1 MNKIYI
7 VACEMSMQCARAGL
21 TDLRAGSNGLWANV
35 GQTTRNVYE
44 RLRDDDYKRKQ
55 MGGELMVLFEQ
66 DVGDMTTDKQIHPLL
81 KNHPDVIWN
90 SKSSNTEEF
99 FFKGDLGDGEVAR
112 KIVSEVLQKVCLPV
126 LLQENARLAGDVTQ
140 LSEEITKRD
149 EIISNI
155 SSGAAMQSAMSRVAD
170 TSKENDELKTENDLL
185 HESLQQVKES
195 FIFEQQAVNRIKE
208 ENRLLC
214 KRNDHTLE
222 LLDSVESELNSL
234 KHEVA
239 EDQETLQH
247 AIQTLQV
254 TARAH
259 QELKNELYAANIK
272 SESWISQLQQE
283 INSKTSDIIAANTK
297 LDDAQQA
304 LDDAQQKLSSTQEYY
319 NRQIKSVYASLE
331 KEQKALTNTR
341 EDLHSTFET
350 LNRWKMTS
358 VLAGS
363 LATILLSFAGW
374 KLWESHDEISQ
385 LQSQFARQEEALVN
399 ETLKNNRLKL
409 KLADASRPSGFRSAE
424 QDLNHKVRQTTHPPT
439 LLDPAEKKR
448 YDELYSNLGK
458 DRADAYAKRMAENDA
473 TTMGAARYAIQHSKP
488 IDPDVNPD
496 TAGVVILD
504 AGVLVTLIN
513 EQVVSSATAC
523 LLLRSKSTSKYHVT
537 AAMGIL
543 PDGHVGYVKVQDQT
557 GDPQLVADC
566 VLPVLKRVKIDPP
579 DVNML
584 GTYTVDFNIKVA
596 DEQGG

>member
-1 MNKIYI
+1 MPNKIYI

-81 KNHPDVIWN
+81 KQHPDVSWN
-90 SKSSNTEEF
+90 PKSTNTEEF
-99 FFKGDLGDGEVAR
+99 FFKGDLGDGVVAR

-155 SSGAAMQSAMSRVAD
+155 SSGAAMQSAMSRLAD

-222 LLDSVESELNSL
+222 LLDSVESELDSL
-234 KHEVA
+234 KREVD

-254 TARAH
+254 TASAR

-272 SESWISQLQQE
+272 SENWINQLQQE
-283 INSKTSDIIAANTK
+283 INSKTSEIITANTN
-297 LDDAQQA
+297 LDDV
-304 LDDAQQKLSSTQEYY
+304 QQKLSNAQGYY
-319 NRQIKSVYASLE
+319 RSVYASLE
-331 KEQKALTNTR
+331 KEQKALADTR
-341 EDLHSTFET
+341 KDLHNTLET
-350 LNRWKMTS
+350 LDRWHVKS

-363 LATILLSFAGW
+363 LAMILLSFAGW
-374 KLWESHDEISQ
+374 KLWESHDEINQ
-385 LQSQFARQEEALVN
+385 LQSQVVGYEEALTT
-399 ETLKNNRLKL
+399 EKLKNNRLKL
-409 KLADASRPSGFRSAE
+409 KLADTIRPTGIRRAE
-424 QDLNHKVRQTTHPPT
+424 QGLNHKDRHATHPPT
-439 LLDPAEKKR
+439 LLDPSEQKR

-458 DRADAYAKRMAENDA
+458 DRADAYAKRMAENDVA
-473 TTMGAARYAIQHSKP
+473 TIGAARYAIQHSTP
-488 IDPDVNPD
+488 VDPDVNPD
-496 TAGVVILD
+496 MAGVVILD

-513 EQVVSSATAC
+513 AQVVSSATAC
-523 LLLRSKSTSKYHVT
+523 LLLKTKTTSKYHVT
-537 AAMGIL
+537 AVMGIL

-557 GDPQLVADC
+557 GDPQLVAEC
-566 VLPVLKRVKIDPP
+566 ILPALKIVKIDPTG
-579 DVNML
+579 VNLL

-596 DEQGG
+596 DE